1 MKPWREVEVDPDFL
15 QLPQPEQQ
23 KVRAHYL
30 SRAEADA
37 AFQGLPDEEKSKV
50 RTRIGGALQRGGL
63 ADKVR
68 QAREAGYSDDEI
80 VGHIR
85 PRLEEQVKAASAAGF
100 EPAKIREHLIGQGI
114 PESAA
119 FDLTASGPEKVA
131 RAAAP
136 AIEAVKAA
144 GRGIADRYSKQFEEN
159 ARYNAAF
166 DAAPIPGL
174 HKVAELQARGPENA
188 ANVAQ
193 AVAQAGYP
201 RLATAAGVAAGA
213 PTTLS
218 QVVTPVPGT
227 VGEAKAA
234 APAVAAIPAALD
246 IGGTIPFLS
255 KALPPAKYIGNVLK
269 RRLGLGGP
277 TDLVPSDPRAALAKG
292 NISVANAAKADPAI
306 FAEELAKRGLQPEA
320 AAVGMPGNAPGG
332 PTSLVPAPSG
342 SATSAGR
349 TPVLGPSPLV
359 SEAIQGP
366 QAAIDRRLGLA
377 APSSRRGQGG
387 FARLGTPEPGPAPAS
402 PELEAYKAKIH
413 AHEPPSK
420 TIAER
425 GEDLFTQLV
434 DKNNPILNL
443 RKKAGEMPDGED
455 VRLLLDRYMGSG
467 GIAEQRLNDATT
479 ALRPDGSIVQTGE
492 GLKPIL
498 RQFDDRFGKKA
509 FDDLKAYMLAQRD
522 IEVGGRGI
530 HGLDP
535 KNAPAV
541 VEQLRAKYGPDLDA
555 YADRVRQWE
564 DRALLQPLHET
575 GVLSSE
581 QLAQIRAKG
590 KFYVPYDRVLEAADP
605 AGAAKFASG
614 APVKTLKGSEREV
627 YDPFDKMVSAA
638 YRVAEFAERN
648 RVHQATVQ
656 LRNSNPAL
664 AELITEAKE
673 PGRDTVRVFYNG
685 EPRHFHVPPDV
696 QGALDNL
703 QVSGLDLVGRILST
717 PAAIQ
722 RAGVTLDP
730 QFALA
735 RNPIRD
741 QFTAAMHA
749 KYGYVPGVDYFRGL
763 FHAIGKDALYNEWI
777 AAGGDNAA
785 MVGMDRMN
793 AKTTLRELRGIREL
807 DSVNPLTLLQKVSEF
822 GEKGTRLGVFARARA
837 SGASPLEAAYES
849 KEATVNFGIR
859 GQSAVVRFLS
869 SVIAFMRP
877 NILSSARFFRAFK
890 EAPGRTAFRA
900 TSMITLPSIAL
911 WNLTKDNPK
920 YQELPL
926 WRKNLFWHVPVGD
939 RLLEIPKPFEYGVLF
954 GSGPER
960 VLDWLYHKDPKAV
973 SAWAH
978 QALESFTPPVIPTA
992 IGPALAAAA
1001 DYNPFTRRSI
1011 VPKSRERLLPED
1023 QAGEYTSEVSRAIG
1037 RRLGASPSKIDFLV
1051 GGYLGTLGRRGLN
1064 AGDAIMRALNPKLPP
1079 PIEKPIQDVMF
1090 ARDPIG
1096 SNSESVNRFYAALD
1110 QLEREHASQA
1120 AKTPFMDIE
1129 PGPELMLLR
1138 EAGRQIRQ
1146 LRDVR
1151 GIMAKNKTMIP
1162 EEKKS
1167 RLDRIDA
1174 AITRQAANILRVLD
1188 RRR

>member
-15 QLPQPEQQ
+15 QLPPPEQQ

-30 SRAEADA
+30 SRAEADP
-37 AFQGLPDEEKSKV
+37 AFQGLPDEEKAKV
-50 RTRIGGALQRGGL
+50 RTRIGGEQPPGLLERAGATVKNVGRQIAKNYGESFEAQERG
-63 ADKVR
+63 R
-68 QAREAGYSDDEI
+68 Q
-80 VGHIR
+80 
-85 PRLEEQVKAASAAGF
+85 
-100 EPAKIREHLIGQGI
+100 
-114 PESAA
+114 
-119 FDLTASGPEKVA
+119 
-131 RAAAP
+131 
-136 AIEAVKAA
+136 
-144 GRGIADRYSKQFEEN
+144 
-159 ARYNAAF
+159 AF
-166 DAAPIPGL
+166 DAAPLPGL
-174 HKVAELQARGPENA
+174 AKVADLQTRGPENA

-218 QVVTPVPGT
+218 QVLAPVPGT

-234 APAVAAIPAALD
+234 AAAVAAVPAALEV
-246 IGGTIPFLS
+246 GGTVPFLN
-255 KALPPAKYIGNVLK
+255 KALPPAEYIGNVLK

-306 FAEELAKRGLQPEA
+306 FAEELAKRGIQPESPA
-320 AAVGMPGNAPGG
+320 LEVPGMPGNAPGG

-342 SATSAGR
+342 SAASAGR

-387 FARLGTPEPGPAPAS
+387 FARIGTPEPGPAPAS

-443 RKKAGEMPDGED
+443 RKKAGEVPDGED

-498 RQFDDRFGKKA
+498 RQFDDRFGKEA

-656 LRNSNPAL
+656 LRVSNPTL

-703 QVSGLDLVGRILST
+703 QVAGLDMVGRILSM
-717 PAAIQ
+717 PAALQ

-749 KYGYVPGVDYFRGL
+749 KYGYVPGLDFFRGI
-763 FHAIGKDALYNEWI
+763 FHTIGKDALYNEWL

-793 AKTTLRELRGIREL
+793 AKTTLRELRGVREL
-807 DSVNPLTLLQKVSEF
+807 DSLNPLTLFQNLSEF
-822 GEKGTRLGVFARARA
+822 GEKGTRVGVYARARGA
-837 SGASPLEAAYES
+837 GASPLESAYES

-859 GQSAVVRFLS
+859 AQSAGVRFLNS
-869 SVIAFMRP
+869 ITAFQRP
-877 NILSSARFFRAFK
+877 NILSAARFFRAFS

-911 WNLTKDNPK
+911 WSLNKDNPK

-926 WRKNLFWHVPVGD
+926 WRKNLFWHVPIGD

-960 VLDWLYHKDPKAV
+960 VLDWLYHKDPEAV
-973 SAWAH
+973 SAWAQ
-978 QALESFTPPVIPTA
+978 QAIESFTPPVIPTA

-1023 QAGEYTSEVSRAIG
+1023 QAGEYTSEVSRALG
-1037 RRLGASPSKIDFLV
+1037 RRLKYSPSKLDFLA

-1110 QLEREHASQA
+1110 QLEREHASRA
-1120 AKTPFMDIE
+1120 AKSPFMDIE

-1138 EAGRQIRQ
+1138 EAGKQIRQ

-1151 GIMAKNKTMIP
+1151 GVMAKNKTMIP

-1167 RLDRIDA
+1167 RLDRIDV
-1174 AITRQAANILRVLD
+1174 AITRQAANGLRILGD